1 MKTLSPSLTLILLSI
16 LALTS
21 FLPLTSCSD
30 DNSVAS
36 DEAYRE
42 FVCGTPSSDDRYNL
56 TATHSGSVIQIKPE
70 EYVILVDSLRGFTL
84 KSGPILL
91 SQKSTG
97 DSLVDLKPFLG
108 KEISITGGAV
118 IPPSLGRDSVNIS
131 GKTKYVPIY
140 PIYNLKIQSIPSR
153 SSVDN
158 F

>member
-1 MKTLSPSLTLILLSI
+1 MKTLSSSLILLSI
-16 LALTS
+16 LVLASILS
-21 FLPLTSCSD
+21 LTSCSD

-56 TATHSGSVIQIKPE
+56 TATHSGSVIQIKPEEE

-131 GKTKYVPIY
+131 GKTKYIPIY
-140 PIYNLKIQSIPSR
+140 PIYNLKIQPIPSK
-153 SSVDN
+153 
-158 F
+158 